1 MFYSTLRI
9 RFYLTNCFL
18 FKLNNWFCWTWDHWV
33 DVVEWPFSTYFRQ
46 LRSSSL
52 SFASFFSWWMRV
64 VYLHVL
70 QHSRWRGTISVH
82 VKSESN
88 WTRAYKQNIYSGGLR
103 TWSLYLYVDNCS
115 RRTIMVLW
123 ETTASVW
130 FLVDWCRES
139 YWVFI
144 FGLVDFCAFD
154 LFNYSLLVLF
164 VPMSRP
170 CGLLSWGALWNI
182 CVLERRPI
190 PR

>member
-1 MFYSTLRI
+1 MSLNDLLVPTSV
-9 RFYLTNCFL
+9 NCGL
-18 FKLNNWFCWTWDHWV
+18 LLCRLQASSPD
-33 DVVEWPFSTYFRQ
+33 EWGWCTSMCSNTQ
-46 LRSSSL
+46 E
-52 SFASFFSWWMRV
+52 
-64 VYLHVL
+64 
-70 QHSRWRGTISVH
+70 WRGTISVH

-182 CVLERRPI
+182 CVLEHRPI
-190 PR
+190 PG